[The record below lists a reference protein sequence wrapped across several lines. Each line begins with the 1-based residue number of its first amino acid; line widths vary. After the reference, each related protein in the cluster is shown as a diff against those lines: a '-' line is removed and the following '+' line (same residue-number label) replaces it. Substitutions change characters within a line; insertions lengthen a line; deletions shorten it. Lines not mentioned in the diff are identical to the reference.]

1 VAEDEIFLVVEAP
14 FGSHLYRQ
22 ALALREAILR
32 VPLGLTHTEDEL
44 SDDAMRQHFCAVA
57 LGAVVGTVSLRPLD
71 EATLQLKQM
80 AVAEMRQRE
89 GVGMRLLRH
98 AEAWA
103 EEGGYRLMVI
113 HARAGAEG
121 FYARFDYAAE
131 GDPFEETTL
140 PHVRMTKRLGGR
152 VAR

>member
-1 VAEDEIFLVVEAP
+1 MADEIFLIVEAP

-22 ALALREAILR
+22 TLALREAILR
-32 VPLGLTHTEDEL
+32 APLGLTLTEDEL

-71 EATLQLKQM
+71 EATVQLKQM
-80 AVAEMRQRE
+80 AVAKARWRE
-89 GVGMRLLRH
+89 GVGTRLLRH

-103 EEGGYRLMVI
+103 AEGGYQLMVI
-113 HARAGAEG
+113 HARAGAEE
-121 FYARFDYAAE
+121 FYARFDYATE

-152 VAR
+152 GSR

>member
-1 VAEDEIFLVVEAP
+1 MADEIFLIVEAP

-32 VPLGLTHTEDEL
+32 APLGLTHTEDEL
-44 SDDAMRQHFCAVA
+44 SDDAMRQHFCSVA

-71 EATLQLKQM
+71 EATVQLKQM
-80 AVAEMRQRE
+80 AVAETRQRG
-89 GVGMRLLRH
+89 GVGTLLLRY

-103 EEGGYRLMVI
+103 AEGGYRLMVI
-113 HARAGAEG
+113 HARAGAEE
-121 FYARFDYAAE
+121 FYARLDYAHE
-131 GDPFEETTL
+131 GDAFEETTL

-152 VAR
+152 GSR